1 MMMMELVGDGGNK
14 VHDGRCASGEWQIN
28 RLPVNCLKCGLPWT
42 RNRVWNS
49 VASFL
54 TRFSF
59 WGKMLKVFFFL
70 RFKSKE
76 SSYFK
81 PICLKEEDHS
91 PRCILQQFLL
101 VILTSQ
107 ILQCGWFLWLLTHHI
122 CSVAARVVRY
132 SSVGLVC
139 GVSWYFLNSY
149 RAYYTVARKYEFYFR
164 VAKQYFTNEPSELVK
179 YCFATRK

>member
-1 MMMMELVGDGGNK
+1 MMMMELVGDRGNK
-14 VHDGRCASGEWQIN
+14 VHDGRCASGQWQIN
-28 RLPVNCLKCGLPWT
+28 RVPVNCLKCGLPWT

-81 PICLKEEDHS
+81 PICLKQEDHS

-107 ILQCGWFLWLLTHHI
+107 ILQCGWFLWLLTRHI

-132 SSVGLVC
+132 SPVGLVC
-139 GVSWYFLNSY
+139 GVSWYSLNSY
-149 RAYYTVARKYEFYFR
+149 RGYYTVARRYEFYFR
-164 VAKQYFTNEPSELVK
+164 VAQQHFTNERSE
-179 YCFATRK
+179 

>member
-1 MMMMELVGDGGNK
+1 MRVTLNSK
-14 VHDGRCASGEWQIN
+14 PS
-28 RLPVNCLKCGLPWT
+28 LK
-42 RNRVWNS
+42 
-49 VASFL
+49 
-54 TRFSF
+54 FSSQLSYSLLF
-59 WGKMLKVFFFL
+59 FRKNVKSVFFFL

-81 PICLKEEDHS
+81 PICLKQEDHS

-132 SSVGLVC
+132 SPVGLVC
-139 GVSWYFLNSY
+139 GVSWYSLNSY
-149 RAYYTVARKYEFYFR
+149 RGYYTVARRYEFYFR
-164 VAKQYFTNEPSELVK
+164 VAQQHFTNERSEQQNIV
-179 YCFATRK
+179 FATRK

>member
-1 MMMMELVGDGGNK
+1 
-14 VHDGRCASGEWQIN
+14 
-28 RLPVNCLKCGLPWT
+28 
-42 RNRVWNS
+42 
-49 VASFL
+49 
-54 TRFSF
+54 
-59 WGKMLKVFFFL
+59 MLKKC
-70 RFKSKE
+70 FKSKE

-81 PICLKEEDHS
+81 PICLKQEDHS

-149 RAYYTVARKYEFYFR
+149 RGYYTVTRRYEFYFR
-164 VAKQYFTNEPSELVK
+164 VAKQYFTNERSEWVK
-179 YCFATRK
+179 YCFCHEKIKFISSSRRVMFLLLYRQNDIDETITKITSSLNSRVRLWKINHSGGIFPVKHSCLYNKLA

>member
-1 MMMMELVGDGGNK
+1 M
-14 VHDGRCASGEWQIN
+14 
-28 RLPVNCLKCGLPWT
+28 
-42 RNRVWNS
+42 RVALNS
-49 VASFL
+49 KPSMKFSSQLSYSLLFL
-54 TRFSF
+54 RKNVKS
-59 WGKMLKVFFFL
+59 VFFFV

-81 PICLKEEDHS
+81 PICLKQEDHS

-132 SSVGLVC
+132 SPVGLVC
-139 GVSWYFLNSY
+139 GVSWYSLNSY
-149 RAYYTVARKYEFYFR
+149 RGYYTVA
-164 VAKQYFTNEPSELVK
+164 QQHFTNERSEQQNIV
-179 YCFATRK
+179 FATRK